1 MKWMIP
7 VVCVVAGAA
16 GGWFAARQW
25 PLEAAVEAPADWVA
39 RVDDEYISS
48 AMFVD
53 EMRRRGGL
61 RPGQYQDLA
70 QKRALMDELL
80 FRRAVAKAARAAGV
94 DRDPEILR
102 ASEQLLVNR
111 YLKQHLDE
119 LQQSVRI
126 SDAEVRAHYEAEA
139 ERYAV
144 APRRRLAAIRIEPG
158 QGETGRDWAAAEAR
172 AADVLAQARALPP
185 SIPHFGALAQEHS
198 SDADSRWRGGVVGW
212 LAESVEV
219 EERAGLDPAA
229 LRAGLEIAD
238 TGGLAGPVRGADAV
252 WLLRLVDRD
261 PGRGRSFE
269 ELAAGIRQ
277 GLHQQRLAELEADV
291 RSRLLESVRIEV
303 REPRLAAIE
312 PLGPPADAQ
321 PPQPPALPGERG

>member
-1 MKWMIP
+1 MKWAIP
-7 VVCVVAGAA
+7 ILCVAAGAA
-16 GGWFAARQW
+16 GGWLAARQW
-25 PLEAAVEAPADWVA
+25 PVETAVEAPVDWVA

-48 AMFVD
+48 AMFID
-53 EMRRRGGL
+53 EMRRRGGQ

-70 QKRALMDELL
+70 QKRALLDELL
-80 FRRAVAKAARAAGV
+80 FRRAVVRAARAAGV
-94 DRDPEILR
+94 DQDPEIVR

-111 YLKQHLDE
+111 YLKQNLAE

-144 APRRRLAAIRIEPG
+144 APRRRLAAIRIEPA
-158 QGETGRDWAAAEAR
+158 QGESGPDWAAAEVR
-172 AADVLAQARALPP
+172 SEEVLASARALPE

-198 SDADSRWRGGVVGW
+198 SDPDSRWRGGVVGW
-212 LAESVEV
+212 LAESVDV
-219 EERAGLDPAA
+219 EQRAGLDPAA
-229 LRAGLEIAD
+229 LRAGLEIAE

-277 GLHQQRLAELEADV
+277 GLHQRRLAELEADV
-291 RSRLLESVRIEV
+291 RSRLLSDVDTEV

-312 PLGPPADAQ
+312 ALGPPADEQ